1 MLRTTLRTFTEYLR
15 TPVNRQ
21 LLQAHAEIQE
31 EIQFHLE
38 SKAEDLQ
45 DSGASSQDAAQTALE
60 QFGDVR
66 TILRQCC
73 DESGAGQVLLHRSHM
88 LLTILLLV
96 ATTTLGIQVWSASAV
111 DNPPKTSVVA
121 LPTSEQS
128 VYDGDVAGIVVDE
141 LGKALPNAN
150 VMVAVKW
157 WPANGFRQQC
167 YMITTNKS
175 GEFSVN
181 DAFPSNVEHEVQIA
195 AMADGHLLTSRYIS
209 DKNQTLDALR
219 MEVPSVA
226 TEFALEFKS
235 ANGTPMSGVAAFP
248 HQRTD
253 TSGVGHTVYFQSA
266 DRIIR
271 ESNQAGRM
279 QFSNFR
285 PGDKAVVFVRFP
297 DEDWQQRELVVPE
310 NETTVVITQIPTETT
325 GG

>member
-1 MLRTTLRTFTEYLR
+1 MRGILRTLTEYLR

-21 LLQAHAEIQE
+21 LLQAHTEIQE

-45 DSGASSQDAAQTALE
+45 GQGASPQSAANATLE

-66 TILRQCC
+66 TVLRQCC

-88 LLTILLLV
+88 MLTILLLA
-96 ATTTLGIQVWSASAV
+96 ATTTLGFKVWSAPAM
-111 DNPPKTSVVA
+111 NNATETSVVQ
-121 LPTSEQS
+121 LPSGEQS
-128 VYDGDVAGIVVDE
+128 AYDGDVAGIVVNE

-150 VMVAVKW
+150 VMIAVKW

-167 YMITTNKS
+167 YMVTTDKS

-181 DAFPSNVEHEVQIA
+181 NVFPSSVEHEVQIA
-195 AMADGHLLTSRYIS
+195 AMTDGHLLTSRYIS
-209 DKNQTLDALR
+209 DKDQTLDALR

-235 ANGTPMSGVAAFP
+235 ANGTPISGVAAFP

-253 TSGVGHTVYFQSA
+253 KSGVGHTVYFQSA
-266 DRIIR
+266 GRIIR
-271 ESNQAGRM
+271 ESDQTGRV

-285 PGDKAVVFVRFP
+285 PGDRAVVFVRFP

-310 NETTVVITQIPTETT
+310 NESIVVITQASIETT